1 MICPLRVIAQCA
13 IDYESYKEEGGIEVD
28 CGDKCA
34 WWDEKKKQCCIKTL
48 AQKDNS
54 KVSIAR

>member
-1 MICPLRVIAQCA
+1 MKCPLLGVYYQRAGERLLFQTTECQA
-13 IDYESYKEEGGIEVD
+13 EQ
-28 CGDKCA
+28 CA

>member
-1 MICPLRVIAQCA
+1 MMCPMFSFQVACTCEGFAQKLEA
-13 IDYESYKEEGGIEVD
+13 ITCKID
-28 CGDKCA
+28 CA
-34 WWDEKKKQCCIKTL
+34 WWDEKKKQCAILTL

>member
-1 MICPLRVIAQCA
+1 MKCPL
-13 IDYESYKEEGGIEVD
+13 SYGWYSNYVVD
-28 CGDKCA
+28 CPKAKCA
-34 WWDEKKKQCCIKTL
+34 WYDEKKKQCCIKTL